1 MAHVSSESC
10 IKGDCS
16 GLLGRRALIGRTGA
30 SGRSLETGSE
40 EAAESWVAGIG
51 GRRSLMSCC
60 CLSSCHEG
68 SSSLPTFFPPEFL
81 PCSQEAELVSP
92 PGGGGGGELVYAGS
106 EKGRN
111 SGLHRDFVEEEA
123 QKDVGAVM
131 KGLDEEAT
139 GVGDHLSQGCLW
151 DLGTRSWWPRPSCG
165 QRSWTGWRRRQGQLQ
180 LCTVEQPFP
189 SWGLKGSLAES

>member
-1 MAHVSSESC
+1 MSL
-10 IKGDCS
+10 
-16 GLLGRRALIGRTGA
+16 LLG
-30 SGRSLETGSE
+30 
-40 EAAESWVAGIG
+40 EAG
-51 GRRSLMSCC
+51 GR
-60 CLSSCHEG
+60 
-68 SSSLPTFFPPEFL
+68 
-81 PCSQEAELVSP
+81 
-92 PGGGGGGELVYAGS
+92 GGELVYAGS

-165 QRSWTGWRRRQGQLQ
+165 QRSWTGWRHRQGQLQ
-180 LCTVEQPFP
+180 LCTVEQAFP